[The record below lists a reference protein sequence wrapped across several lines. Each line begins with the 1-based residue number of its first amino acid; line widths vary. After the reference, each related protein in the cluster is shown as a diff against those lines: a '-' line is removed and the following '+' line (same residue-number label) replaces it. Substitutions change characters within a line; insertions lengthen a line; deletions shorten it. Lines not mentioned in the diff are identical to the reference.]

1 MNRTLSER
9 EQGKLAGKIAALQSI
24 EIARLKAHWRD
35 LYGTQAPARFS
46 RDLLLSAVAYRM
58 QEQVLGGLKPS
69 TRRLF
74 QRVAAAAHA
83 RRPLR
88 LAPLRTLE
96 SGTIL
101 IREWNGVKHKVVV
114 LQDGFS
120 FRGQHYRSLSAVARL
135 ITGSHWSG
143 PLFFG
148 LKHWTKT
155 TEAGAGGR

>member
-69 TRRLF
+69 THPYSSESPPQRMHGDLLDLRRCV
-74 QRVAAAAHA
+74 RSNPA
-83 RRPLR
+83 R
-88 LAPLRTLE
+88 
-96 SGTIL
+96 
-101 IREWNGVKHKVVV
+101 
-114 LQDGFS
+114 
-120 FRGQHYRSLSAVARL
+120 Y
-135 ITGSHWSG
+135 
-143 PLFFG
+143 
-148 LKHWTKT
+148 
-155 TEAGAGGR
+155 